1 MSITQVSQG
10 NEIMMKTIQVG
21 ERFSV
26 GDTIQWIAASGN
38 AYIGEV
44 ETIKEGVDSRGDLL
58 VVKLFSGKYR
68 NAYDNLNDIELLD
81 RVA

>member
-1 MSITQVSQG
+1 
-10 NEIMMKTIQVG
+10 MMKAIQVG

-58 VVKLFSGKYR
+58 VVKLFGDRGYR

>member
-1 MSITQVSQG
+1 
-10 NEIMMKTIQVG
+10 MMKTIQVG

-38 AYIGEV
+38 AYIGKVEV
-44 ETIKEGVDSRGDLL
+44 IKEGADSRGDLL

-68 NAYDNLNDIELLD
+68 NAYDNLNDIELLEP
-81 RVA
+81 VA

>member
-1 MSITQVSQG
+1 
-10 NEIMMKTIQVG
+10 MMNTIQVG

-38 AYIGEV
+38 AYIGKV
-44 ETIKEGVDSRGDLL
+44 ATIKEGVDSRGDLL

>member
-1 MSITQVSQG
+1 
-10 NEIMMKTIQVG
+10 MMNTIQVG
-21 ERFSV
+21 ERFSC
-26 GDTIQWIAASGN
+26 GDTVQWISASGN
-38 AYIGEV
+38 VHIGEV

-58 VVKLFSGKYR
+58 VVKLFGGQGYR